1 MQLRTKILSAILL
14 FAFTL
19 STTGIVMNKHVCE
32 GQVKFVSAF
41 FKAEQCSH
49 SDKVE
54 KDVPKCHQKK
64 ETTKKDCCNN
74 DSQEL
79 KNKEQSLT
87 YNKISIEQ
95 LSVINAVVTASF
107 IANETALTFVDS
119 KNYESPPPVS
129 VRQSLHIINQHF
141 LI

>member
-19 STTGIVMNKHVCE
+19 STTGIVMNKHICD
-32 GQVKFVSAF
+32 GKVKFVSAYV
-41 FKAEQCSH
+41 KAEQCSH
-49 SDKVE
+49 ASKVE

-74 DSQEL
+74 DTEEL
-79 KNKEQSLT
+79 KNNEQTLV
-87 YNKISIEQ
+87 YHKVNIEQ
-95 LSVINAVVTASF
+95 LSVLKTIIFTTSFFEETASH
-107 IANETALTFVDS
+107 NVDLE
-119 KNYESPPPVS
+119 NYESPPPITM
-129 VRQSLHIINQHF
+129 RQSLHKIHELF

>member
-19 STTGIVMNKHVCE
+19 STTGIVMNKHVCDGE
-32 GQVKFVSAF
+32 VRFVSAF
-41 FKAEQCSH
+41 VKAEQCSH
-49 SDKVE
+49 SNKVE
-54 KDVPKCHQKK
+54 KDVHQCHQKK
-64 ETTKKDCCNN
+64 ETTNKDCCNN

-95 LSVINAVVTASF
+95 LSVLNAVVSASF
-107 IANETALTFVDS
+107 TLEDTALPFVDS
-119 KNYESPPPVS
+119 ESYESPPPIS